1 MLWRQNPRSTLECSF
16 PRKYVVN
23 KLIMARDRASAIYN
37 WDAHPTRPSN
47 GPCQAANARP
57 SLGQASVAASKS
69 AGDPSSTCVMG
80 SAIRADMFR
89 KRGAFPNSW
98 TAFEMAHN
106 SRLAEAFDAFPTLV
120 LPQLDWVKKSWQ
132 PKIGSLIHFYT

>member
-47 GPCQAANARP
+47 GQCQAANARP

-69 AGDPSSTCVMG
+69 ASDPSSTCVMG
-80 SAIRADMFR
+80 SAIRVDMSLSE
-89 KRGAFPNSW
+89 NSVPLNP
-98 TAFEMAHN
+98 MVNDHY
-106 SRLAEAFDAFPTLV
+106 P
-120 LPQLDWVKKSWQ
+120 
-132 PKIGSLIHFYT
+132 Y